1 MRRRWG
7 VIRSFFTYLEQQG
20 AISSNPTLSIRAVP
34 KEHIYLNLPFTDR
47 QYNDILNYAAVA
59 DPGPT
64 GDSKVYRAR
73 LHIFE
78 LLRWTG
84 MDIGDAIQFRPSMI
98 DADGVLRY
106 IRTKTGIQAV
116 IPLEP
121 HMIELLHPAELC
133 ARCKQHALAEERRAA
148 MPQTEPSTPAEP
160 EEVEVKKIPIVDR
173 ERAKKLAQNFR
184 LENCCALL
192 KRPTIDERQ
201 SKSSR
206 KEHRSMQ
213 LLEASGYAC
222 TRAAAS
228 LGVFDIVAIG
238 PTEVVLCQVKSRDW
252 PGTVEMEAIRNFVCP
267 PFCRKDIHRFR
278 DGQRLRDIKV
288 V

>member
-1 MRRRWG
+1 MYDTSGTYEQYRSLLKGLVRYVDRWNLGKSETSERCSSLDSAFCPQWYQSWDYSNSVMRRRWG

-192 KRPTIDERQ
+192 KRP
-201 SKSSR
+201 
-206 KEHRSMQ
+206 
-213 LLEASGYAC
+213 
-222 TRAAAS
+222 
-228 LGVFDIVAIG
+228 
-238 PTEVVLCQVKSRDW
+238 
-252 PGTVEMEAIRNFVCP
+252 
-267 PFCRKDIHRFR
+267 
-278 DGQRLRDIKV
+278 
-288 V
+288 